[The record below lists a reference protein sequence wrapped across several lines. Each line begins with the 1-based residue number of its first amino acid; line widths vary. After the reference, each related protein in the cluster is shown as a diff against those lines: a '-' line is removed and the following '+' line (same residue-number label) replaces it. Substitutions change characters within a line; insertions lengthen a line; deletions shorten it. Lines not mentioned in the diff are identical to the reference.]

1 LIISESS
8 TTLLLLT
15 INESTR
21 TVREYETELQVGKQF
36 RR

>member
-1 LIISESS
+1 
-8 TTLLLLT
+8 LLT
-15 INESTR
+15 INESTT